1 MESFDKYQNTSFFVK
16 LPCYAAVSLF
26 LTITNRVWFLV
37 YLYVLAQTLAAVQ
50 VFRLTQLQALIPK
63 FY

>member
-1 MESFDKYQNTSFFVK
+1 MVSFDKYQNTSFFVK

-26 LTITNRVWFLV
+26 LTITNRAWFLV
-37 YLYVLAQTLAAVQ
+37 YLYVLAQTPPAVQ
-50 VFRLTQLQALIPK
+50 FFQPTKLQTLIPQ